1 MVGKVIDFLIVN
13 AIYIAPGILVAALI
27 LSEST
32 RKAAALVLRLIAR
45 PLLLVAVIALVYDGT
60 RTLAGGAGLVI
71 TSFGD
76 HWESF
81 FPAAFDTVHQM
92 IVRRLSPVV
101 WDAGL
106 MRVLKLPAW
115 VVFGLAGLLLAWIGR
130 KRQRVN
136 VYINS

>member
-1 MVGKVIDFLIVN
+1 
-13 AIYIAPGILVAALI
+13 
-27 LSEST
+27 
-32 RKAAALVLRLIAR
+32 
-45 PLLLVAVIALVYDGT
+45 
-60 RTLAGGAGLVI
+60 
-71 TSFGD
+71 
-76 HWESF
+76 
-81 FPAAFDTVHQM
+81 
-92 IVRRLSPVV
+92 VV

>member
-1 MVGKVIDFLIVN
+1 MVGKVIDFLIIN
-13 AIYIAPGILVAALI
+13 AVYIAPGILVAALI

-32 RKAAALVLRLIAR
+32 RAAAAFVLRMIAR

-81 FPAAFDTVHQM
+81 FPAALDTMRIFVNRH
-92 IVRRLSPVV
+92 LSPVI
-101 WDAGL
+101 WELGL
-106 MRVLKLPAW
+106 LRLLRLPAW
-115 VVFGLAGLLLAWIGR
+115 VVLGLFGLLLAWIGR
-130 KRQRVN
+130 KRRRVN
-136 VYINS
+136 IYVNS